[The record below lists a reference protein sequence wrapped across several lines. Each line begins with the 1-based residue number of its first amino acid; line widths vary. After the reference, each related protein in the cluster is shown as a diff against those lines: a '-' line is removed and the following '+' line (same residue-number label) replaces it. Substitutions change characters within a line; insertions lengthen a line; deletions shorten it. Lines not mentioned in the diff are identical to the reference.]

1 MLGEVPEIVEAISQ
15 GVKFGDLVFTF
26 GVTLMKMKMKFNRSS
41 WESLEVQWLGLG
53 AFTAMARGCFLVGEL
68 TSCKAHSAAREVGRE
83 MDFQV

>member
-53 AFTAMARGCFLVGEL
+53 AFTAEGLGS
-68 TSCKAHSAAREVGRE
+68 TPG
-83 MDFQV
+83 